1 MDSYTISGVF
11 AQTMAKYGLFAALA
25 AVCIIALVAVAAYY
39 AKKRIDI
46 MGAESSSRD
55 QERASLISEL
65 SEARKQNMLIISNH
79 LAHDTEERKANLA
92 FMAKLEAKEDATVG
106 VINQLAESVKK
117 SADDSYNRAKAV
129 YEQLAKLNSGI
140 EVLKDRR

>member
-11 AQTMAKYGLFAALA
+11 AQTMAKYGLFAALM
-25 AVCIIALVAVAAYY
+25 AVCIIALIAVAAYY
-39 AKKRIDI
+39 AKNRIDI
-46 MGAESSSRD
+46 MRAESASRD
-55 QERASLISEL
+55 GERMALISAL
-65 SEARKQNMLIISNH
+65 DEARKQNMLIVTNH
-79 LAHDTEERKANLA
+79 LAHDSEERQANMS

-129 YEQLAKLNSGI
+129 YEQLSKLNSGL